1 MSSADEAAVP
11 VDILKP
17 EVPLTLDDSSTE
29 QVETVIGADQH
40 DQELLHEL
48 ELALQKA
55 LRATTFEG
63 LDDLRNTFL
72 ATTQLTTSNVI
83 STIVTAIAVRG
94 TRRKRS
100 KLSTPQL
107 AGPGSNQETRETVY
121 GAPKSLSARSNKA
134 RRGSSPHQ
142 AQLPTFRRSLPALS
156 VPTKRLHRELLLERD
171 AFMAQLTRERE
182 EKTQLECWAATRIQA
197 CFRGFRSRARVVAYA
212 RRMKKFAL
220 RTASSIRLDL
230 ADMQENLRMSGS
242 LPQESESSG
251 KETSLLWRQGVRDRA
266 RRKRGFKN
274 RQEERQSAVIR
285 IQACVRR
292 FLAKIAY
299 RHLVAR
305 ARDERHLL
313 AIVKIQSIY
322 RGYYL
327 RSWIHRLV
335 PKLKHD
341 AAVQIQV
348 LVRGSQARERVA
360 MLLFERKCEERR
372 RAGLPFQIT
381 LGSRVSII
389 HKNGLA
395 SDSSASSLSV
405 LYENR
410 KPRASLDFRTEKWQ
424 EDRKFLRIYNISQK
438 LSARRARLVHR
449 WNWTKTVVLDKRRQR
464 RVKKVISAWSTLPS
478 AAGRVRSATSAQR
491 RVSTRVSTKSELPSP
506 SRGAQP

>member
-83 STIVTAIAVRG
+83 STIVTAIA
-94 TRRKRS
+94 
-100 KLSTPQL
+100 
-107 AGPGSNQETRETVY
+107 
-121 GAPKSLSARSNKA
+121 
-134 RRGSSPHQ
+134 
-142 AQLPTFRRSLPALS
+142 
-156 VPTKRLHRELLLERD
+156 
-171 AFMAQLTRERE
+171 
-182 EKTQLECWAATRIQA
+182 
-197 CFRGFRSRARVVAYA
+197 
-212 RRMKKFAL
+212 
-220 RTASSIRLDL
+220 
-230 ADMQENLRMSGS
+230 
-242 LPQESESSG
+242 
-251 KETSLLWRQGVRDRA
+251 
-266 RRKRGFKN
+266 
-274 RQEERQSAVIR
+274 
-285 IQACVRR
+285 
-292 FLAKIAY
+292 
-299 RHLVAR
+299 
-305 ARDERHLL
+305 
-313 AIVKIQSIY
+313 SIY

-424 EDRKFLRIYNISQK
+424 EDRKFLRIYVSVCID
-438 LSARRARLVHR
+438 L
-449 WNWTKTVVLDKRRQR
+449 WLD
-464 RVKKVISAWSTLPS
+464 
-478 AAGRVRSATSAQR
+478 
-491 RVSTRVSTKSELPSP
+491 
-506 SRGAQP
+506 